1 MANPDAPDVVFV
13 VGPQTF
19 TAHSS
24 ILAANCDYFLRILQ
38 HHSPTPLAPLTI
50 TLPYFITPSSVE
62 SLLSYLYTGQYTPPI
77 PPGPPPPPRVV
88 PEEKALLYAVSSPP
102 VAHTHPTL
110 LVELYR
116 LVEEYGLDQ
125 LKALVAKD
133 LVSRCKEDNVWAM
146 KAKAEECGV
155 EMVKGVAEAFIRKN
169 GLTPP
174 GGRLASVSKRD
185 RRPVKRIAR
194 RFSAEGQEL

>member
-1 MANPDAPDVVFV
+1 MASPDAPDVVFV

-24 ILAANCDYFLRILQ
+24 ILTAKCNYFLRILQ

-50 TLPYFITPSSVE
+50 TLPAFITPPSVE

-77 PPGPPPPPRVV
+77 PPGPPPPARVV

-116 LVEEYGLDQ
+116 LAEEYGLEQ
-125 LKALVAKD
+125 LKGLVAKD
-133 LVSRCKEDNVWAM
+133 LVSRCKPENVWEM

-155 EMVKGVAEAFIRKN
+155 EMVKGVAEAFIRRN
-169 GLTPP
+169 GLPPP
-174 GGRLASVSKRD
+174 GGGEAPVPKQD
-185 RRPVKRIAR
+185 RPVKRIAR
-194 RFSAEGQEL
+194 RFSPDGQEL